1 MKTFT
6 FGYPQL
12 SAKAI
17 ALLGTL
23 SALQLVISR
32 FTFGTSFL
40 KIAFTFIIITLIA
53 KWFGPILGTMVAI
66 INDYLGTLIQ
76 GSPFF
81 IGFTLSAI
89 CAMLIYGIFFYQQ
102 PTVSWKR
109 VIIANFLVLLI
120 SDTLLNTGSLIM
132 IYHLTGNAATKLVEL
147 RSIKEIIMWF
157 IEVPVIHFILNNQ
170 QLEKLRQ
177 RALG

>member
-1 MKTFT
+1 MKTLT
-6 FGYPQL
+6 FGYTKL
-12 SAKAI
+12 STKAI
-17 ALLGTL
+17 ALLGIL
-23 SALQLVISR
+23 CALQLIISR

-40 KIAFTFIIITLIA
+40 KIAFTFIVITLIA
-53 KWFGPILGTMVAI
+53 KWFGPVWGTLVAI

-89 CAMLIYGIFFYQQ
+89 MAMLIYGTFFYGQ
-102 PTVSWKR
+102 THVSWWR

-120 SDTLLNTGSLIM
+120 SDAFLNTASLIM
-132 IYHLTGNAATKLVEL
+132 IYHYTGHAAIQLIEL
-147 RSIKEIIMWF
+147 RCFKELIMWVIEAPIIYF
-157 IEVPVIHFILNNQ
+157 IINNP

-177 RALG
+177 QALG